1 MSAERDLADYFETL
15 VNAGITPHT
24 AAQWMAGRFL
34 PALKEKHQEIASTSL
49 TPDRAAELLSML
61 EKEVINAKQAKKILL
76 LMFTSEKSAAAIA
89 DEKGFKQIT
98 DPAALTAILEQ
109 VMADQPDAVANLRS
123 GKKQAASFLIGQAMQ
138 QSRGKANPKL
148 LADLLE
154 DLMGAN

>member
-1 MSAERDLADYFETL
+1 
-15 VNAGITPHT
+15 
-24 AAQWMAGRFL
+24 
-34 PALKEKHQEIASTSL
+34 
-49 TPDRAAELLSML
+49 
-61 EKEVINAKQAKKILL
+61 
-76 LMFTSEKSAAAIA
+76 MFTSEKSAAAIA

-148 LADLLE
+148 LAELLE
-154 DLMGAN
+154 DLMGTN